1 MLRIAVLSVSTK
13 IAEFGLNGFS
23 FSANNADFGGNMAV
37 IFCVCNEFA
46 DEVRRLV

>member
-23 FSANNADFGGNMAV
+23 FSANNADFGGNSWRS
-37 IFCVCNEFA
+37 FCVCNEFA
-46 DEVRRLV
+46 DELKAR